1 MPMVPPFAGVVLEHS
16 ALATG
21 FLAAAIAVGGFL
33 ARARMLL
40 WSESEAD
47 LQRETT
53 VGGLQGFF
61 FGVAIILIDVVV
73 S

>member
-1 MPMVPPFAGVVLEHS
+1 MPTIPPFAGVVLEHS

-40 WSESEAD
+40 WSDSEVD

>member
-1 MPMVPPFAGVVLEHS
+1 MPTIPFAGVVLEHS

-33 ARARMLL
+33 GQARALFESDDEVDLL
-40 WSESEAD
+40 
-47 LQRETT
+47 RETT
-53 VGGLQGFF
+53 LGGLQGLFV
-61 FGVAIILIDVVV
+61 GLSIILLDTVV

>member
-1 MPMVPPFAGVVLEHS
+1 VAAILPRAGVILEHS

-33 ARARMLL
+33 ARARALL
-40 WSESEAD
+40 GSDSEVD

-53 VGGLQGFF
+53 VGGLQGFL
-61 FGVAIILIDVVV
+61 FGVVLILIDVVV